1 MEYTIQVYFK
11 VDFMLYGGGWDTGH
25 VLINV
30 ASNSKMFIENW
41 PCTVWH
47 QGKLIMDTNWSADL
61 MPLKH

>member
-1 MEYTIQVYFK
+1 
-11 VDFMLYGGGWDTGH
+11 MLYGGGWDTGH
-25 VLINV
+25 VLINM
-30 ASNSKMFIENW
+30 ARNSKMFIENW